1 MYTADRNIKCKATF
15 KNSLAVSQKVRWPR
29 NSIPRHLSK
38 RMKPYVHTKDLNF
51 QASLF
56 VTVKNWKQ
64 SKCPSTGQQIKQN
77 MVYPY
82 IKILFSNKKKQNIDA
97 CYNMDESSKHV
108 KKPEEKDYIFYVSI
122 YMKYS
127 EKENL

>member
-1 MYTADRNIKCKATF
+1 MLPYEPAITLLEAYF
-15 KNSLAVSQKVRWPR
+15 SFQPR
-29 NSIPRHLSK
+29 G
-38 RMKPYVHTKDLNF
+38 MKTYSHTKTGIRIF
-51 QASLF
+51 ITAP
-56 VTVKNWKQ
+56 KWKQ

>member
-1 MYTADRNIKCKATF
+1 
-15 KNSLAVSQKVRWPR
+15 
-29 NSIPRHLSK
+29 
-38 RMKPYVHTKDLNF
+38 MKPYVHTKDLNF